1 MKERPILFSGPMVRA
16 ILDGHKTQTRR
27 VVKFKCF
34 PNHDCLA
41 SPKWSSQGE
50 SVWVDM
56 ANPIGPACV
65 RACPYGV
72 PGDRLW
78 VRETWAEGGRSM
90 QLPCGEFVW
99 SSHRKARYAATD
111 DSIRDGDPSCSWR
124 MRPSIHMPRWASRL
138 TLEVVSVRVERLN
151 EISDMDA
158 IAEGCSESRDR
169 VGNGVY
175 WSSPRGEFV
184 ALWDSIN
191 AKKHPWSSNPWVW
204 VVEFKRIDAAGGA
217 A

>member
-1 MKERPILFSGPMVRA
+1 MKERPILFAGQMVRA
-16 ILDGHKTQTRR
+16 ILEGWKTQTRR
-27 VVKFKCF
+27 VVKYTPVC
-34 PNHDCLA
+34 
-41 SPKWSSQGE
+41 GE
-50 SVWVDM
+50 PSEWCAAAQAQEPGWLHIVGDY
-56 ANPIGPACV
+56 
-65 RACPYGV
+65 RRFCPYGI

-90 QLPCGEFVW
+90 QLPCGEFIW

-124 MRPSIHMPRWASRL
+124 VRPSIHMPRWASRL

-151 EISDMDA
+151 GISRGDA
-158 IAEGCSESRDR
+158 MSEGCPFPNMAKGPDPRDWFR
-169 VGNGVY
+169 
-175 WSSPRGEFV
+175 E
-184 ALWDSIN
+184 LWDSIN
-191 AKKHPWSSNPWVW
+191 AAKHPWSSNPWVW